1 MLVKMS
7 LNNGGRTALS
17 MAAEKKDDPLLW
29 TLIENDPSNVDLAD
43 VNRRTPLSFAAGVG
57 SIFGIE
63 ALLEHGADVDAQ
75 DMSGRT
81 PLSWAAAGGHTSAAK
96 ILLQNNN
103 VQSESADIWG
113 KTPLIY
119 ACISGHADLV
129 ALLLEYNHPLIIKS
143 DNKKMSP
150 LAHAAANGHNAV
162 IEILL
167 TLETVIRDW
176 TLQGWKEK
184 TLKRAAKARAAEEWD
199 LREHLRWDLQ
209 YSRMPQTHALI
220 SHHRDTFKLLYK
232 HWRALKLSAQA
243 HLLPPLPHPS
253 PPSPTPP
260 SPSLLPLPSI
270 SLLSPLSSTLSPL
283 PLLRTAIGMRT
294 NVVFSPPER
303 ANPGENEPWDRK
315 CDDDDGHAAEER
327 FKRAE
332 LEAGY
337 QRPR

>member
-1 MLVKMS
+1 MS
-7 LNNGGRTALS
+7 LKNGGRTALS
-17 MAAEKKDDPLLW
+17 IAAEKKDDPLLW
-29 TLIENDPSNVDLAD
+29 ALIENNPSNVDLAD
-43 VNRRTPLSFAAGVG
+43 VNSRTPLSFAAGVG

-96 ILLQNNN
+96 ILLRNN
-103 VQSESADIWG
+103 VQSESPDIWG

-119 ACISGHADLV
+119 ACISGHADMV

-162 IEILL
+162 IEILIPL
-167 TLETVIRDW
+167 DTVIRDW
-176 TLQGWKEK
+176 TLQGWKER
-184 TLKRAAKARAAEEWD
+184 TLKRAARARATEKWD
-199 LREHLRWDLQ
+199 LREELRWELK

-220 SHHRDTFKLLYK
+220 SKHRDTFKLLYK
-232 HWRALKLSAQA
+232 HWRALKLSTQA
-243 HLLPPLPHPS
+243 HLPS
-253 PPSPTPP
+253 HSSSFPS
-260 SPSLLPLPSI
+260 SPSSLPLPSL
-270 SLLSPLSSTLSPL
+270 SLLLSSPTSSLPTLSP
-283 PLLRTAIGMRT
+283 PLLRTTAIGMRRKG
-294 NVVFSPPER
+294 VFSPQEQ
-303 ANPGENEPWDRK
+303 ANPGENEPCERK
-315 CDDDDGHAAEER
+315 CEDGDAEES

-337 QRPR
+337 QRPRRIGF

>member
-1 MLVKMS
+1 MS

-17 MAAEKKDDPLLW
+17 IAAEKKDDPLLW
-29 TLIENDPSNVDLAD
+29 TLLENDPSNVDLAD
-43 VNRRTPLSFAAGVG
+43 VSSRTPLSFAAGVG

-96 ILLQNNN
+96 ILLQNN

-162 IEILL
+162 IEILI

-184 TLKRAAKARAAEEWD
+184 TLKRAAKARAMEKWD
-199 LREHLRWDLQ
+199 LREQLRWDLK

-220 SHHRDTFKLLYK
+220 SNHRDTFKLLYK
-232 HWRALKLSAQA
+232 HWRALKLSAPA
-243 HLLPPLPHPS
+243 LLPPLPPSPS
-253 PPSPTPP
+253 PPPSTSP
-260 SPSLLPLPSI
+260 SPSPSPSFLPLPSLT
-270 SLLSPLSSTLSPL
+270 LLSPLSTLSPP
-283 PLLRTAIGMRT
+283 PLLRTAIGMWT
-294 NVVFSPPER
+294 KEVFSPPER
-303 ANPGENEPWDRK
+303 ANPGENEPWERK
-315 CDDDDGHAAEER
+315 CEDEDGNAAEER
-327 FKRAE
+327 FKMAE

-337 QRPR
+337 QRIVLN

>member
-1 MLVKMS
+1 MS
-7 LNNGGRTALS
+7 LKNGGRTALS
-17 MAAEKKDDPLLW
+17 IAAENKDDPLLW

-43 VNRRTPLSFAAGVG
+43 VNSRTPLSFAAGVG

-63 ALLEHGADVDAQ
+63 ALLEHGADADAQ

-81 PLSWAAAGGHTSAAK
+81 PLSWAAAGGHISAAK
-96 ILLQNNN
+96 ILLQNN
-103 VQSESADIWG
+103 VQSESRDIWG

-162 IEILL
+162 VEILISL
-167 TLETVIRDW
+167 DTVIRDW

-184 TLKRAAKARAAEEWD
+184 TLKRAAKARATEKWDIREE
-199 LREHLRWDLQ
+199 LRWELK

-220 SHHRDTFKLLYK
+220 SNHRDTFKILYK
-232 HWRALKLSAQA
+232 HWHALKLSAQPN
-243 HLLPPLPHPS
+243 LPPP
-253 PPSPTPP
+253 PPS
-260 SPSLLPLPSI
+260 SPSSPS
-270 SLLSPLSSTLSPL
+270 SPLSTLSS
-283 PLLRTAIGMRT
+283 LLHTATIGMRR
-294 NVVFSPPER
+294 NGVFSPQER
-303 ANPGENEPWDRK
+303 ANPGENEPCERQ
-315 CDDDDGHAAEER
+315 CEDGDAEEI

-337 QRPR
+337 QRPGRIGLN

>member
-1 MLVKMS
+1 MS
-7 LNNGGRTALS
+7 LKNGGRTALS
-17 MAAEKKDDPLLW
+17 IAAEKKDDPLLW

-43 VNRRTPLSFAAGVG
+43 VNSRTPLSFAAGVG

-81 PLSWAAAGGHTSAAK
+81 PLSWAAAGGHISAAK
-96 ILLQNNN
+96 ILLQNK
-103 VQSESADIWG
+103 VQSESPDIWG

-162 IEILL
+162 IEILI
-167 TLETVIRDW
+167 TLEIVIRDW

-184 TLKRAAKARAAEEWD
+184 TLKRAAKASATEKWD
-199 LREHLRWDLQ
+199 LREELKWDLK

-220 SHHRDTFKLLYK
+220 SNHRDSFKLLYK

-243 HLLPPLPHPS
+243 HLPPHP
-253 PPSPTPP
+253 PSSSSSSSS
-260 SPSLLPLPSI
+260 SPSSPLLPLPSLT
-270 SLLSPLSSTLSPL
+270 LLSPLSTHSTHSP
-283 PLLRTAIGMRT
+283 PLLRTAIGMRRKG
-294 NVVFSPPER
+294 VFSPQER
-303 ANPGENEPWDRK
+303 ANPGENEPCERK
-315 CDDDDGHAAEER
+315 CEDGDAEEI

-337 QRPR
+337 